1 MYSTSAFATLAGITV
16 KSLRHCERLGLL
28 TPQRNAAGYRRYSMA
43 DLQSLERILALKSL
57 GLPLGA
63 VKTLLKQPDAPQ
75 RAHREQLEAR
85 RARLDRAIDALKM
98 MEMLPGARGLEAFV
112 RHATWERWEAER
124 EKRASTTIQRAPDRA
139 SPSRLALFQQIEA
152 VLDANAATAGVR
164 ELARRWRDT
173 IDPDTW
179 AACQRRA
186 LWPDGMRRYVA
197 SLYDATP
204 ERWERVVALVE
215 SALTPAP

>member
-63 VKTLLKQPDAPQ
+63 VKTLLKQPD
-75 RAHREQLEAR
+75 
-85 RARLDRAIDALKM
+85 
-98 MEMLPGARGLEAFV
+98 ARGLEAFV